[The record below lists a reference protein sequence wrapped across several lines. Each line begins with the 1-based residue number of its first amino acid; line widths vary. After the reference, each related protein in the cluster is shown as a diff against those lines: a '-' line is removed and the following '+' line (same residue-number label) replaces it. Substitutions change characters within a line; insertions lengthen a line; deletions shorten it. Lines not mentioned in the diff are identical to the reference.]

1 MAGLVL
7 TACATVQRPA
17 GTAGLN
23 GTMRPYQ
30 VQGVWYRP
38 AFQPDYDE
46 VGLAT
51 WYGPES
57 PNHRTADGEPF
68 AVDVASAAH
77 KTLPLPCLVE
87 VTDLETGR
95 RIRVRVNDRGPFVAG
110 RIIDLSP
117 RAARDLGI
125 VGRGSARVRVRY
137 LGPAPGAPP
146 PSLAAAP
153 SSPLADPRQSPRLV
167 AIEVAQPLA
176 DAVPAATVPAA
187 PAATFRIRAAAFAD
201 RGNADRAVA
210 VLSALGYAHIEIV
223 SFGASTLYRVD
234 VDCPADMAPE
244 AVRQR
249 VIAAGFPGAK
259 AGRGPES
266 PRRSRDCAAV
276 SSAPAVT
283 CWGRAS
289 RAARQGP
296 SASATCWCAATRAG
310 GQRLPRRC

>member
-1 MAGLVL
+1 MRTWRGVAAAGLAGLVL
-7 TACATVQRPA
+7 TACATVERPVL
-17 GTAGLN
+17 TEGLN

-30 VQGVWYRP
+30 VRGVWYTPRY
-38 AFQPDYDE
+38 QPGYDE
-46 VGLAT
+46 IGLAT

-68 AVDVASAAH
+68 AVDIASAAH

-87 VTDLETGR
+87 VTNLNTGR
-95 RIRVRVNDRGPFVAG
+95 RISVRVNDRGPFVAG

-125 VGRGSARVRVRY
+125 LDRGSERVRVRY
-137 LGPAPGAPP
+137 LGPAPGPP
-146 PSLAAAP
+146 PMSLAAAP
-153 SSPLADPRQSPRLV
+153 SAPVADPQRSRRLV
-167 AIEVAQPLA
+167 AYQVAQPLPP
-176 DAVPAATVPAA
+176 AVPASAIPAP

-223 SFGASTLYRVD
+223 SVGAATLYRVE
-234 VDCPADMAPE
+234 VDCTADVAPE

-259 AGRGPES
+259 
-266 PRRSRDCAAV
+266 V
-276 SSAPAVT
+276 VT
-283 CWGRAS
+283 AS
-289 RAARQGP
+289 
-296 SASATCWCAATRAG
+296 
-310 GQRLPRRC
+310 